1 MFWNKKIRFATRSPK
16 WSRVRKQHLL
26 EYPFCANCGSQ
37 TDLEVH
43 HIEPVHI
50 NPSRELDSTNL
61 ITLCNKYCHFV
72 VGHLMDYKSWNI
84 NVINDA
90 MVYFNRIK
98 TRPYK

>member
-1 MFWNKKIRFATRSPK
+1 MFWNRKIRFATRSPK
-16 WSRVRKQHLL
+16 WSKTRQQHLL
-26 EYPFCANCGSQ
+26 ENPLCANCGSQ

-50 NPSRELDSTNL
+50 NPSRELDPTNL
-61 ITLCNKYCHFV
+61 ITLCSRYCHLA

-84 NVINDA
+84 NVINDTS
-90 MVYFNRIK
+90 VYFNKVK